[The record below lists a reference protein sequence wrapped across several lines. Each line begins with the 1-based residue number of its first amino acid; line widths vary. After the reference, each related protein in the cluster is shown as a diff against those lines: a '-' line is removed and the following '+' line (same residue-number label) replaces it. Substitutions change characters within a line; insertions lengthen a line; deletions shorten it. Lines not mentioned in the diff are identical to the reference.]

1 MKRKLVISMVVLALV
16 ALVGGGGLAA
26 AQETYTVVSDIPWPP
41 FEMELEGEFFGFD
54 LDVIRAIAVIAGFEV
69 DIQNC
74 EWAILVSSVQAGAKD
89 IGASGLTDFPGR
101 AAKVDFSNHYWLSN
115 QAVVIP
121 KDSDFNIV
129 TALCG
134 LGPTGAVGAQRAT
147 TGGWWVEDLQQ
158 VEGIDVELKQYPT
171 YPLAILD
178 LVAGRI
184 DAVIQDEPASISSL
198 TAFPDDLKI
207 AGIINTDEYFGFIV
221 PKGDPNGLLPRM
233 NDAMVVLGVKTVV
246 GPTGVEEFD
255 ITGGSFWEN
264 LVAAYFGPSAEKIEA
279 AWSKCKNLLLSATCL
294 EDLENYARCMANAV
308 KE

>member
-1 MKRKLVISMVVLALV
+1 MKRKFVTGFVVLAMV
-16 ALVGGGGLAA
+16 ALIGGGLAI
-26 AQETYTVVSDIPWPP
+26 AQESYTVVSDIPWPP

-54 LDVIRAIAVIAGFEV
+54 LDVMRAIAVVAGFEV

-89 IGASGLTDFPGR
+89 IGASGLTDRPDR

-115 QAVVIP
+115 QAVVIR
-121 KDSDFNIV
+121 KDSDLNIV

-134 LGPTGAVGAQRAT
+134 LGPTGALGAQRAT
-147 TGGWWVEDLQQ
+147 TGCWWVEDLQQ

-198 TAFPDDLKI
+198 AAFPDDLKI

-246 GPTGVEEFD
+246 GPTGVEQFE
-255 ITGGSFWEN
+255 ITEGSFWDN
-264 LVAAYFGPSAEKIEA
+264 LVSAYFGPSTEEIEA
-279 AWSKCKNLLLSATCL
+279 AWSKCRNVLYSATCL
-294 EDLENYARCMANAV
+294 EDLENYARCMADAV